1 MGQPDR
7 GVLIVDDHRSFAEA
21 LAIAIDAQDGL
32 RCVAVAATAAGGLA
46 AAVRTEPAFA
56 IVDLQ
61 LPDAP
66 GSVLAGQL
74 HEFRPRPSV
83 LALTAYADAASVLAA
98 SQAGVSAFLPK
109 TCSIRDIVE
118 TLKSVRA
125 GAMTIAPE
133 VLAASSWGTHA
144 GPALGD
150 VATGVHL
157 TPRERQ
163 VLVLLAGAS
172 DVRGIARELGIS
184 VHTVRDHVKS
194 LLSKFGV
201 HTQLELVVRAQ
212 RLGIVGE
219 PAAPPEPEATPSW
232 GVDDVRDLPT
242 RLFSQDAA
250 MVAGLAPA

>member
-1 MGQPDR
+1 
-7 GVLIVDDHRSFAEA
+7 
-21 LAIAIDAQDGL
+21 
-32 RCVAVAATAAGGLA
+32 
-46 AAVRTEPAFA
+46 
-56 IVDLQ
+56 
-61 LPDAP
+61 
-66 GSVLAGQL
+66 
-74 HEFRPRPSV
+74 
-83 LALTAYADAASVLAA
+83 
-98 SQAGVSAFLPK
+98 
-109 TCSIRDIVE
+109 
-118 TLKSVRA
+118 
-125 GAMTIAPE
+125 
-133 VLAASSWGTHA
+133 
-144 GPALGD
+144 

-212 RLGIVGE
+212 QLGIVGE
-219 PAAPPEPEATPSW
+219 PAAPPEPEATLSW